1 VADFLGHSN
10 FMAATVKTR
19 KNGNYEVE
27 LADGSTCLASP
38 VGEFEVGEKAE
49 IVIRAQKMTLGYKKD
64 FSKEEGMNYFFGKI
78 KDRSYMGGEVSY
90 FIEIA
95 DGQLLHVIN
104 FVKRSPYRRGDE
116 VYIRV
121 DPFHCRLLKQ

>member
-1 VADFLGHSN
+1 
-10 FMAATVKTR
+10 M
-19 KNGNYEVE
+19 
-27 LADGSTCLASP
+27 
-38 VGEFEVGEKAE
+38 GEKAE
-49 IVIRAQKMTLGYKKD
+49 IVIRAQKMTLGYQKD

-90 FIEIA
+90 FVEIA

-104 FVKRSPYRRGDE
+104 FVKRTPYRRGDE